1 MRGWVI
7 WWAVPSDGVGNRRN
21 GGIRPCFRRWFGL
34 TREIPMH
41 VELASLW
48 KRSQVVRWRSRPL
61 STDSRGK
68 KRVPS
73 SSVRTRGNPR
83 FFWPRDVSS
92 RPTARRERASPLV
105 REKEAE
111 KPRRMAGTDVRCVP
125 SSRRSPR
132 SMAVNSPVNSPRS
145 GPDQPLSPT
154 WSHRNRK
161 TGLPKPITRLKMISP
176 QVSSDSNNAVQS
188 TPSYSERQIE

>member
-48 KRSQVVRWRSRPL
+48 KRSQVVPWRSRPL

-111 KPRRMAGTDVRCVP
+111 KPRRMAGTDVPCVP

-132 SMAVNSPVNSPRS
+132 SMAVNSRVNTPPPRS
-145 GPDQPLSPT
+145 GPTPKSYMVPSQSQ
-154 WSHRNRK
+154 NRSTCKK
-161 TGLPKPITRLKMISP
+161 TFHAVHINTQVEQSILQGLRL
-176 QVSSDSNNAVQS
+176 
-188 TPSYSERQIE
+188 